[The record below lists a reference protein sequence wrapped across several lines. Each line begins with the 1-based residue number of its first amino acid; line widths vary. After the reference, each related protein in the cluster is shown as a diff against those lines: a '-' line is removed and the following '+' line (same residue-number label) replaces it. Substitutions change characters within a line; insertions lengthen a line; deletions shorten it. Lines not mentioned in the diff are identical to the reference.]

1 MNLPILLL
9 LLGLMVVAAVAAVM
23 IRSLLKSAIALAA
36 LSIVLAITLFF
47 LGAPLAALFEL
58 SVCAGLITVIFISAI
73 SLTGNKP
80 KEEEEE
86 KIRERRA
93 RFLKLPIFL
102 LIIGVFVSLAWIANG
117 INISGISDP
126 AAPTF
131 QTFKNLFWNMR
142 QVDILGQVIVILA
155 GAFAVVVLF
164 KERDQ
169 A

>member
-1 MNLPILLL
+1 MNLLILLL

-36 LSIVLAITLFF
+36 LSIVLAIVLFF
-47 LGAPLAALFEL
+47 LGSPLAALFEL

-73 SLTGNKP
+73 SLTGNKS
-80 KEEEEE
+80 KDEEEERT
-86 KIRERRA
+86 RERRT

-102 LIIGVFVSLAWIANG
+102 LIIGVLASLAWIANG
-117 INISGISDP
+117 INLAGAQDQV
-126 AAPTF
+126 APTF
-131 QTFKNLFWNMR
+131 QTFKDLFWNLR
-142 QVDILGQVIVILA
+142 QVDILGQIIIILA